1 MTLETKEMTKL
12 SRCCCILDFKRGFS
26 SINKPVVPW
35 RATRKPFDALPF
47 PLAFLHRWIWPP
59 GSAQSCTRSGS
70 HAAHHMTQLH
80 SATPSTPVSQN
91 WNILNSIESIEI
103 YSKWFKDIEW
113 SCNERLTACFKLGFA
128 DCRHPQLHS
137 LEGFLRRLQGSL
149 GALGQA
155 LGVVLQSSSLKL
167 RHLHDICIT
176 SAQSWPYWQYPSTS
190 HRFGQIPLDMFR
202 DVSRCCKML
211 QDAAR
216 LYKLLHGEGN
226 VCLWRQDQILSQLPS
241 VLGPKQ
247 YQTSMASPS
256 QFRWGQHPSLSLK
269 LKTIQT
275 YSNNFKHTHSSAM
288 FSRFQLQNQ
297 SCKPSCVDSFA

>member
-1 MTLETKEMTKL
+1 MTLETKEMTRL
-12 SRCCCILDFKRGFS
+12 SRCCCILNFKRGFS

-35 RATRKPFDALPF
+35 RATHKPFDALPF

-70 HAAHHMTQLH
+70 HATQHMTQLH

-91 WNILNSIESIEI
+91 WNILKSIEFYWILWNSMESIEI

-113 SCNERLTACFKLGFA
+113 ICNERLTACFKLGFA

-137 LEGFLRRLQGSL
+137 LEGFLGRLQGSL

-155 LGVVLQSSSLKL
+155 LGVVLPAKLQSEASLTSAW
-167 RHLHDICIT
+167 HLHDICIT

-202 DVSRCCKML
+202 DAARCFKML
-211 QDAAR
+211 QDCASSCMAR
-216 LYKLLHGEGN
+216 AMFASEDKIRFSAS
-226 VCLWRQDQILSQLPS
+226 CLRSLAPNNIKHPWQ
-241 VLGPKQ
+241 V
-247 YQTSMASPS
+247 
-256 QFRWGQHPSLSLK
+256 HPSFDEDNTL
-269 LKTIQT
+269 
-275 YSNNFKHTHSSAM
+275 HS
-288 FSRFQLQNQ
+288 
-297 SCKPSCVDSFA
+297 P